1 MFILSLKSLKGKLF
15 ILVAAVLIAAA
26 VLFVIRDA
34 GTDTDDSVSA
44 GNHIDYTAETNEDR
58 LNFISQTGL
67 NVNPE
72 PVSVTQVMIPAEFNE
87 VYSQYNILQ
96 TKCGFDLTAYK
107 GITVSRWTYTVT
119 DYPGYEDSDSVRL
132 TLLVHNGRVIGG
144 DVCSV
149 ELDGFMHELFNNTK
163 DVTDEKR
170 TT

>member
-72 PVSVTQVMIPAEFNE
+72 PVSVTQVMIPAEFND
-87 VYSQYNILQ
+87 VYNQYNELQ
-96 TKCGFDLTAYK
+96 KKCGFDLKKYQ
-107 GITVSRWTYTVT
+107 GCTVSRWTYTVT
-119 DYPGYEDSDSVRL
+119 DYPSYEDSDAIRL
-132 TLLVHNGRVIGG
+132 TLLVYKGKVIGG
-144 DVCSV
+144 DISSV
-149 ELDGFMHELFNNTK
+149 ELDGFMHELFKNTK
-163 DVTDEKR
+163 DVT
-170 TT
+170 T